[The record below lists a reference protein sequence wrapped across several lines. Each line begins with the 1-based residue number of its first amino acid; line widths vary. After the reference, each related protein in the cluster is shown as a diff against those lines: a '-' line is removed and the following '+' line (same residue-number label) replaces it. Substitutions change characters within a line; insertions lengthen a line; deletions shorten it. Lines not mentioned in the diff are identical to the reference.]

1 MYSFKQKIC
10 IYFSVILLAI
20 SVGINIK
27 DIFIDDDYTINYE
40 YVNTKDMAQPR
51 VAEKQVSEKN
61 IFETILSSSDN
72 LGAVEEV
79 DMQLESVDLPV
90 TQGAEAAET
99 APKQIWY
106 LPTEVG
112 RISQYPNYGHVAY
125 DITSPRGTAEVIHPV
140 ANGVI
145 SGIYTDSAGALIVTV
160 HHVINDVNYTSQYVH
175 LSRYAEGIYTG
186 KPVTINDALGY
197 MGTTGY
203 STGVHLHLAVLDCAL
218 FDPADS
224 KCSDLGAWY
233 RYDKMRFSQGF
244 YGLGYL
250 MYVPGSWNS
259 R

>member
-10 IYFSVILLAI
+10 IYFSIILLAI

-99 APKQIWY
+99 TPKQIWY

-125 DITSPRGTAEVIHPV
+125 DITSPRGTQETIHPV

-160 HHVINDVNYTSQYVH
+160 LHDINGEKYTRTTNEHGHVAFTTTETGPHNIKVNYPGNDKINPKTVLFSK
-175 LSRYAEGIYTG
+175 I
-186 KPVTINDALGY
+186 VTE
-197 MGTTGY
+197 
-203 STGVHLHLAVLDCAL
+203 
-218 FDPADS
+218 
-224 KCSDLGAWY
+224 
-233 RYDKMRFSQGF
+233 
-244 YGLGYL
+244 
-250 MYVPGSWNS
+250 
-259 R
+259 